1 MSPTMLVQGIK
12 SRPVYRTLA
21 PRPGPAHLFVA
32 DGEGALAILDLVA
45 IAPPSLWTRARI
57 AYVPGASAAQAY
69 GERLAALGAE
79 SYDERPAVTS
89 ALPLLGGWLDGARMG
104 TQVYLA
110 GTEVLIGRA
119 MQVALQAGVDHSA
132 IQAEH
137 RGSLARRVQCVHCK
151 GITEDVHTQ
160 PVRCASCGLML
171 LVRDHYSRRYGA
183 FMGVNID
190 AEDPGLVPPAET
202 PFA

>member
-1 MSPTMLVQGIK
+1 MLVKGIK
-12 SRPVYRTLA
+12 SRPVYATLA
-21 PRPGPAHLFVA
+21 ARPGRAHLFVA
-32 DGEGALAILDLVA
+32 GGEGAAAILDLAA
-45 IAPPSLWTRARI
+45 IAPRSMWADARI
-57 AYVPGASAAQAY
+57 VHVPGASAGQEF
-69 GERLAALGAE
+69 GRQLAGLGVR
-79 SYDERPAVTS
+79 SYDERPTITA
-89 ALPLLGGWLDGARMG
+89 ALPLMRGWLDGARMG
-104 TQVYLA
+104 TQLYLA

-119 MQVALQAGVDHSA
+119 MQVALDAGVDHSA

-151 GITEDVHTQ
+151 GITEDVRTQ

-190 AEDPGLVPPAET
+190 AEDPGDVPPIEE

>member
-12 SRPVYRTLA
+12 SRPVYGTLA
-21 PRPGPAHLFVA
+21 PRPGSAHLFVA
-32 DGEGALAILDLVA
+32 DGEGALAILDLAA

-57 AYVPGASAAQAY
+57 AYVPGASAARAY
-69 GERLAALGAE
+69 GTRLAAIGVD
-79 SYDERPAVTS
+79 SYDERPTLTS
-89 ALPLLGGWLDGARMG
+89 ALPLLDGWLDGARMG

-119 MQVALQAGVDHSA
+119 MQVALRAGVDHSA

-151 GITEDVHTQ
+151 GITDDVRTQ

-190 AEDPGLVPPAET
+190 AEDPGVVPPVEA